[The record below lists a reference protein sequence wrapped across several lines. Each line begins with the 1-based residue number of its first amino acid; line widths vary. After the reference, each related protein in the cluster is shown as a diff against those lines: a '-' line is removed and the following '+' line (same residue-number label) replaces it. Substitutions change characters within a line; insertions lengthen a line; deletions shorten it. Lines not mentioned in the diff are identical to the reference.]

1 MTSLAVFCRGP
12 GHSVCV
18 ESGEK
23 WAPVVLKASEVCHLS
38 NANGTQSRPL
48 LMAI

>member
-12 GHSVCV
+12 GHHVCV
-18 ESGEK
+18 WGK
-23 WAPVVLKASEVCHLS
+23 WAPVVLKANGVCHLS